1 MLVNGVTMAQPENRA
16 TIVDIA
22 KAVGVSY
29 KTVSRALNGER
40 HVSTETRERVLEAA
54 KRMNYHPNLL
64 AQSLVRGRSFLIGL
78 VYENPSPSYT
88 VELQM
93 GVLDRLKT
101 ERYRL
106 IVIPVRSVSENA
118 GDVVGLLRSA
128 ALDGVVLA
136 PPASDHP
143 QILNDLRNAGMPFAR
158 IAPTQQ
164 LEIGPNTLLDDVA
177 AAREIAAHLVAFGHK
192 DIAIILGNPTHRSSE
207 ARLAGYM
214 QAMAEAGI
222 ELSAD
227 HTEQGDYTFDSG
239 YDAAKRIFA
248 GRKIPTAILAQND
261 DMAVGA
267 LMAARD
273 AGLSVPDDISIVG
286 FDDSEISRIV
296 WPRLTTI
303 HQPVFDMAASATDML
318 IATLD
323 GGPPT
328 ESRSH
333 AHRLLVRASVAA
345 PAKR

>member
-1 MLVNGVTMAQPENRA
+1 MVRPEKRA

-29 KTVSRALNGER
+29 KTVSRALNDEP
-40 HVSTETRERVLEAA
+40 HVKADLRKRILEVA
-54 KRMNYHPNLL
+54 KNLNYHPNLL
-64 AQSLVRGRSFLIGL
+64 AQSLVRRRSFLIGL

-88 VELQM
+88 VDLQM
-93 GVLDRLKT
+93 GVLDRLKS

-118 GDVVGLLRSA
+118 GEIVGLLRSA

-143 QILNDLRNAGMPFAR
+143 QILKDLRDAGMPFAR
-158 IAPTQQ
+158 IAPTCL
-164 LEIGPNTLLDDVA
+164 LEIGSNTLLDDVA
-177 AAREIAAHLVAFGHK
+177 AAREIAAHLIAFGHR
-192 DIAIILGNPTHRSSE
+192 DIAIIKGNPNHQSSE
-207 ARLAGYM
+207 ARSIGYA
-214 QAMAEAGI
+214 QAMADAGI
-222 ELSAD
+222 KMRAD
-227 HTEQGDYTFDSG
+227 RIEQGDYTFDSG
-239 YDAAKRIFA
+239 YDAAKRIFS
-248 GRKIPTAILAQND
+248 GSTMPTAILAQND

-273 AGLSVPDDISIVG
+273 AGLSVPEDVSIVG

-303 HQPVFDMAASATDML
+303 HQPVFDMAATATDML

-323 GGPPT
+323 GEQPT
-328 ESRSH
+328 ENRTH
-333 AHRLLVRASVAA
+333 THTLLKRASVAA
-345 PAKR
+345 PAQR